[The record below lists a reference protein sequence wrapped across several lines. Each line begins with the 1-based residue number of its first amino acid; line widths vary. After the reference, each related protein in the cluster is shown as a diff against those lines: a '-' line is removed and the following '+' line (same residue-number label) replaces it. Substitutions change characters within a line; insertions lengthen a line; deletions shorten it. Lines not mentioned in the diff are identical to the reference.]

1 MSRVSRGMSWG
12 IVSGRAVPNVAR
24 DALFWYNTVHKE
36 KKKQMKKKC
45 NSPLTDAAFDG
56 MAGAY
61 AAMIT
66 PFTKDDRVNEES
78 IDRLIE
84 YGLAGGL
91 AGFYLTGSTGE
102 GMLMSVEE
110 RKQVYRRAVKAAKG
124 RCKLIAHVGAV
135 RTDDAIELARY
146 AADIGCDWVSPVAP
160 VYFGQTFEAQYRH
173 YKAISEATDLPFMVY
188 CFRSTVVPDRDARLF
203 DLKNVKG
210 MKYTG
215 SDYFAVQSL
224 RRKLNKDVMFFAGRD
239 EQFACAMALGN
250 VFSGAIGTS
259 QNFIPRHFANIYDCC
274 MRNDFAAA
282 AKWQDE
288 ANRFVEVL
296 ISDENWSTW
305 KAMMKHVGIDCG
317 SARKPYAPLTPAQE
331 RKAISRFAAL
341 KLVKKVRT

>member
-1 MSRVSRGMSWG
+1 MEML
-12 IVSGRAVPNVAR
+12 SG
-24 DALFWYNTVHKE
+24 
-36 KKKQMKKKC
+36 
-45 NSPLTDAAFDG
+45 
-56 MAGAY
+56 GAY

-66 PFTKDDRVNEES
+66 PFTKYDKVNEGAIEQ
-78 IDRLIE
+78 LIE

-102 GMLMSVEE
+102 GLLMSVTE

-135 RTDDAIELARY
+135 RTEDSIALARY
-146 AADIGCDWVSPVAP
+146 AADIGCDWISSVAP

-173 YKAISEATDLPFMVY
+173 YKDISESTDLPFMVY
-188 CFRSTVVPDRDARLF
+188 CFRSSLVPERDARLF

-215 SDYFAVQSL
+215 SDYFAVQCL
-224 RRKLNKDVMFFAGRD
+224 KRKLDKEAVFFAGRD

-288 ANRFVEVL
+288 ANRFVELL
-296 ISDENWSTW
+296 ISNENWSTW

-317 SARKPYAPLTPAQE
+317 AARKPYAPLSAAEE
-331 RKAISRFAAL
+331 RKWIKRFAAL
-341 KLVKKVRT
+341 KLVKASKRTAS